1 MRNFIIGLLIGGG
14 LGSGITYYICKTKF
28 EKKLEEERA
37 KAREYYKNYYEQ
49 KQIEED
55 DAKAKHVNVVPD
67 KPIPNEYEKLANEYK
82 AEDRET
88 DPAELERPTEEELI
102 EQSENIDKMHN
113 ALEESHEKVK
123 LLKVEHFGEINTYDT
138 ESLTYYVYDQ
148 TLIHEDESIVDDEAY
163 LLGDALDRYG
173 WRDDDEDE
181 SPLYCRNYHLQKDFE
196 VVKVFAEYEPQ

>member
-55 DAKAKHVNVVPD
+55 EAKAKHVAKVPE
-67 KPIPNEYEKLANEYK
+67 KPIPNEYEKLASRYYV
-82 AEDRET
+82 EDRN
-88 DPAELERPTEEELI
+88 DPAELEHPTEEDLI
-102 EQSENIDKMHN
+102 EQSESINKMHD
-113 ALEESHEKVK
+113 ALDESHDKVK
-123 LLKVEHFGEINTYDT
+123 LLKIEHFGEINTYDT

-148 TLIHEDESIVDDEAY
+148 TLVHEDDSIVDDEAY

-173 WRDDDEDE
+173 WRDDDEDVN
-181 SPLYCRNYHLQKDFE
+181 PLYCRNYHLQKDFE